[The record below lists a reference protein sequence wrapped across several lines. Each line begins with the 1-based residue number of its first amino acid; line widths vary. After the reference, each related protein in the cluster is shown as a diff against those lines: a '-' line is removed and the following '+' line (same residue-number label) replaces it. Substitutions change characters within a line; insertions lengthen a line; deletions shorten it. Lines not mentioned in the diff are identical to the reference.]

1 MGCWGKRTFK
11 VGRGRIMDLND
22 KVAIVTGGGRGI
34 GRAIA
39 LKLAEDGA
47 TVVVSDILAKEAE
60 AVAGEIKAAGGKSLA
75 VVADVSQ
82 AADVARMVEET
93 IKACGRIDILVNNAG
108 IARDKLLL
116 RMSEE
121 DWDRVLDVDLKS
133 VFLCTKAVLR
143 HMIKKRWGRVINLA
157 SISGLVGNP
166 GQANYASAKAGIIGF
181 TRTVAR
187 EVGSRGITVNAVAP
201 GSIETEMTRQ
211 LEEEWKEELKKRI
224 PLGYFGSPRD
234 VAGAVAFLASD
245 EAGYITGQVLG
256 VDGGM

>member
-1 MGCWGKRTFK
+1 MN
-11 VGRGRIMDLND
+11 LSD
-22 KVAIVTGGGRGI
+22 KVAIVTGAGRGI
-34 GRAIA
+34 GHAIA

-47 TVVVSDILAKEAE
+47 TVAVSDILAKEAE

-75 VVADVSQ
+75 VMADVSL
-82 AADVARMVEET
+82 AADVTRLVEAA

-108 IARDKLLL
+108 IARDKLLV

-143 HMIKKRWGRVINLA
+143 PMLKQRWGRIISLS
-157 SISGLVGNP
+157 SIAGVTGNP
-166 GQANYASAKAGIIGF
+166 GQANYASAKAGVIGF

-187 EVGSRGITVNAVAP
+187 EVGSHSITVNAVTP
-201 GSIETEMTRQ
+201 GFIETEMTRQ
-211 LEEEWKEELKKRI
+211 IAEEQRQEIKKLI
-224 PLGYFGSPRD
+224 PLNRSGTPRD
-234 VAGAVAFLASD
+234 VAEAVAFLASE

-256 VDGGM
+256 VNGGMAIS

>member
-1 MGCWGKRTFK
+1 MNLTDR
-11 VGRGRIMDLND
+11 
-22 KVAIVTGGGRGI
+22 VAIVTGSGRGI

-39 LKLAEDGA
+39 LKLAELGA

-75 VVADVSQ
+75 VIADVSL
-82 AADVARMVEET
+82 AADVTRLVEAT
-93 IKACGRIDILVNNAG
+93 INACGRIDILVNNAG

-121 DWDRVLDVDLKS
+121 DWDKVLDVDLKS

-143 HMIKKRWGRVINLA
+143 PMVKQRRGRIISLS
-157 SISGLVGNP
+157 SITGITGNK
-166 GQANYASAKAGIIGF
+166 GQANYASAKAGVIGF
-181 TRTVAR
+181 TRSIAR
-187 EVGSRGITVNAVAP
+187 EVGSHGVTVNAIAP
-201 GSIETEMTRQ
+201 GFIETDMTGQMKEDWRQ
-211 LEEEWKEELKKRI
+211 EIKRNI
-224 PLGYFGSPRD
+224 PLGRFGTPRD